1 MYDTEKDVPENGTIA
16 VQWYSLAAQQG
27 HLYAQSRLGYMHEN
41 SKGAPKNYVIA
52 YVWQSVAKTL
62 GMNSAASK
70 LAILKLKMRAS
81 DMSEVKHPATVWPEQ
96 AH

>member
-1 MYDTEKDVPENGTIA
+1 LDRFRALAEEDHAGSQYYLASMYDTEKDVPKNGTIA

-52 YVWQSVAKTL
+52 YVW
-62 GMNSAASK
+62 
-70 LAILKLKMRAS
+70 
-81 DMSEVKHPATVWPEQ
+81 
-96 AH
+96 